1 PIVIG
6 QAAEF
11 DYSGT
16 QAARVLMQEGYEVVL
31 VNSNPATIMTDPDV
45 ATTTYVEPLLPGPV
59 EQIIER
65 ERPDAL
71 VATLGGQTALNLAK
85 TLGENGVLERYGVEL
100 IGANLDAIN
109 RGEDRDLFRETMLA
123 AGLRV
128 PRSAI
133 AHTLE
138 EAREAV
144 AEIGLPVIIRPA
156 FTLGGAGGGGL
167 NDMAD
172 FERVLSRGLEASP
185 ISQVLIDESVI
196 GWGEFELEVM
206 RDQ

>member
-1 PIVIG
+1 M
-6 QAAEF
+6 A
-11 DYSGT
+11 
-16 QAARVLMQEGYEVVL
+16 EGYEVVL
-31 VNSNPATIMTDPDV
+31 VNSNPATIMTDPEV

-71 VATLGGQTALNLAK
+71 LATLGGQTALNLAK
-85 TLGENGVLERYGVEL
+85 NLHENGVLERYGVEL
-100 IGANLDAIN
+100 IGARIDAIN
-109 RGEDRDLFRETMLA
+109 RGEDRDLFRETMLE

-138 EAREAV
+138 EARAAV

-156 FTLGGAGGGGL
+156 FTLGGAGGGVL
-167 NDMAD
+167 RDMAS
-172 FERVLSRGLEASP
+172 SR
-185 ISQVLIDESVI
+185 
-196 GWGEFELEVM
+196 
-206 RDQ
+206 R